1 VAAQFQLSFQEPQW
15 AALDAAVGV
24 AGASSQVGGHF
35 AFWGSPSGS
44 PWGSPWGGGALCVFE
59 TPLFSA
65 SSLCVLRRCA
75 TRARACVFHWQVEA
89 LLRGMLAVEPA
100 ARWNASECLRHPFFS
115 GDLFGRA
122 FDPTASSPRQK
133 SARGGSQPASSSS
146 SSSSSSSG
154 IGNSLSGIEGRGLQR
169 PRSSCKARAL
179 GRCISNP
186 HLQPPPP
193 LGSTNPPRAAESP
206 SSRRGAVVSF
216 VDDNHANLDFSAS
229 ESDRI
234 SSGGRSS
241 SSRRQAAGTQ
251 AGWQSPGRQAAPLAA
266 AAIEGG
272 CSLGFSDSEGE
283 SSDEEGE
290 HEAKTSSRLSP
301 PQSPLRHGLPKDKHE
316 LSKTY

>member
-1 VAAQFQLSFQEPQW
+1 
-15 AALDAAVGV
+15 
-24 AGASSQVGGHF
+24 
-35 AFWGSPSGS
+35 
-44 PWGSPWGGGALCVFE
+44 
-59 TPLFSA
+59 
-65 SSLCVLRRCA
+65 
-75 TRARACVFHWQVEA
+75 

-122 FDPTASSPRQK
+122 FDPTASSPRRK
-133 SARGGSQPASSSS
+133 SARGGSQPASG
-146 SSSSSSSG
+146 SSSSG

-193 LGSTNPPRAAESP
+193 PLGSANPPRAAESP

-216 VDDNHANLDFSAS
+216 VDHNHTNLDFSDS
-229 ESDRI
+229 ESDRN

-241 SSRRQAAGTQ
+241 SRRRQAAGTQ

-266 AAIEGG
+266 AGIAGG

-290 HEAKTSSRLSP
+290 HEVKTSSRLSP
-301 PQSPLRHGLPKDKHE
+301 PQSPLRHGLSKDKHE